1 MTSARELL
9 RAPLYGRWLAGR
21 AVSWFGDTVM
31 ILALSIWV
39 KSLTGSSSQAG
50 VTLAFFMA
58 PQLLAPLAGQLV
70 DHIPRRV
77 VLVAGNLLSA
87 VTLVPLWWVHR
98 PDQAWVIWAAAV
110 GYGLSG
116 VLLSS
121 ASMALQR
128 SITPDEF
135 LARAQGLQQT
145 VGTSFQLLAPLVG
158 AALFATHGG
167 RGPTAVA
174 ITCFLAGAVLFASF
188 PEPAEDDPSEQVGLW
203 RQMTAGLEHIWRHKP
218 LLDAM
223 TAMLL
228 VNCVAGLLEGAMYSV
243 TDTFGRSAAWAGTI
257 ASAQGA
263 GMVAGS
269 LAASRVVERIGEIH
283 SMTVGL
289 SISAVLVLLAAAT
302 PTLWTY
308 LAVVVAIG
316 AFLPMVFV
324 AAGTLQQ
331 RVTPNHLMGRV
342 GTAMAPLFSL
352 SSVGAMSVGAMLV
365 DTVSFRQIHPLVT
378 VGMAGSAVWL
388 RLATRR
394 RSHPGAPQPQDQSS
408 RTTFAG

>member
-1 MTSARELL
+1 
-9 RAPLYGRWLAGR
+9 
-21 AVSWFGDTVM
+21 
-31 ILALSIWV
+31 
-39 KSLTGSSSQAG
+39 
-50 VTLAFFMA
+50 
-58 PQLLAPLAGQLV
+58 
-70 DHIPRRV
+70 
-77 VLVAGNLLSA
+77 
-87 VTLVPLWWVHR
+87 
-98 PDQAWVIWAAAV
+98 
-110 GYGLSG
+110 
-116 VLLSS
+116 
-121 ASMALQR
+121 
-128 SITPDEF
+128 
-135 LARAQGLQQT
+135 
-145 VGTSFQLLAPLVG
+145 
-158 AALFATHGG
+158 
-167 RGPTAVA
+167 
-174 ITCFLAGAVLFASF
+174 
-188 PEPAEDDPSEQVGLW
+188 
-203 RQMTAGLEHIWRHKP
+203 
-218 LLDAM
+218 
-223 TAMLL
+223 MLL

-243 TDTFGRSAAWAGTI
+243 TDTLGRSAAWAGTI

-365 DTVSFRQIHPLVT
+365 ATVSFRQIYPLVT

>member
-1 MTSARELL
+1 
-9 RAPLYGRWLAGR
+9 
-21 AVSWFGDTVM
+21 
-31 ILALSIWV
+31 
-39 KSLTGSSSQAG
+39 
-50 VTLAFFMA
+50 
-58 PQLLAPLAGQLV
+58 
-70 DHIPRRV
+70 
-77 VLVAGNLLSA
+77 
-87 VTLVPLWWVHR
+87 
-98 PDQAWVIWAAAV
+98 
-110 GYGLSG
+110 
-116 VLLSS
+116 
-121 ASMALQR
+121 
-128 SITPDEF
+128 
-135 LARAQGLQQT
+135 
-145 VGTSFQLLAPLVG
+145 
-158 AALFATHGG
+158 
-167 RGPTAVA
+167 
-174 ITCFLAGAVLFASF
+174 
-188 PEPAEDDPSEQVGLW
+188 
-203 RQMTAGLEHIWRHKP
+203 MTAGLEHIWRHKP

-283 SMTVGL
+283 SMTAGL

-365 DTVSFRQIHPLVT
+365 DTVSFRQIYPLVT
-378 VGMAGSAVWL
+378 VGMAGSAK
-388 RLATRR
+388 
-394 RSHPGAPQPQDQSS
+394 
-408 RTTFAG
+408 